1 MDRLLFIR
9 RGQTK
14 IKRIDHSKCKDIA
27 TQKMPRPAF
36 LLALTLHLLWSILF
50 IFCLLAPEGMNAIV
64 FREDK
69 EKRAEGRGLF

>member
-1 MDRLLFIR
+1 
-9 RGQTK
+9 
-14 IKRIDHSKCKDIA
+14 
-27 TQKMPRPAF
+27 MPRPAF
-36 LLALTLHLLWSILF
+36 LLALTLHLRWSSIF